1 MGMRSKIE
9 AIERLVIDTEEILW
23 IVREQMK
30 IYESG
35 VKLDGYSELGF
46 TIGLLMDKYS
56 DDTTRAYCI
65 SERISCLTG
74 VLRDERIRAFTNEE
88 LDPSRLGVRH
98 EVFEAAAVCPIHCD
112 EKNAWFDTEEFIALV
127 LRLTSDMGRA

>member
-1 MGMRSKIE
+1 MQRKLE
-9 AIERLVIDTEEILW
+9 AIEILVIDTEEILW

-35 VKLDGYSELGF
+35 VKLDGYSESGL

-65 SERISCLTG
+65 VERISCLTG

-88 LDPSRLGVRH
+88 
-98 EVFEAAAVCPIHCD
+98 
-112 EKNAWFDTEEFIALV
+112 
-127 LRLTSDMGRA
+127 